1 MVATAHRYHYMYS
14 VMASVWGDVAHI
26 WSLNTIHTD
35 EQ

>member
-1 MVATAHRYHYMYS
+1 MSTADRYHYMYG

-26 WSLNTIHTD
+26 RLLNTIHTD